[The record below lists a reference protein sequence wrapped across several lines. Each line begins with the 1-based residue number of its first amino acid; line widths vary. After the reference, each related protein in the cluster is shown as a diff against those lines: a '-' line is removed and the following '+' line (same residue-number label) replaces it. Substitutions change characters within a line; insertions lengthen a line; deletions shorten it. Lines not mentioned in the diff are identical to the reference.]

1 MSVSFDRE
9 AYYRRIK
16 RLYAGWTKG
25 RVSIEKVE
33 KKNILAVD
41 TLTKG
46 DGNLAQQDV
55 LMWAVG
61 QSDEDQ
67 YRFEFSRKW
76 W

>member
-25 RVSIEKVE
+25 
-33 KKNILAVD
+33 
-41 TLTKG
+41 
-46 DGNLAQQDV
+46 DGVLAQQDV

-67 YRFEFSRKW
+67 YRCVAIVILL
-76 W
+76 